1 MLELSKNEMYRLS
14 QLCCGKTEV
23 ELLSCLE
30 GNMGRAWVDTVT
42 SPAVGIVIAAD
53 FCFLLGQAQNIK
65 DEESIK
71 AILERYK
78 GKIIMVDDMGWA
90 SFIEK
95 TYPNNLNKFKRYA
108 FKKEED
114 VFQKDRLMNFIISV
128 ESEFQIDKINES
140 NYTRVIEDGF
150 MADCCCF
157 FSSID
162 EFIKHGMGY
171 IIEKDGEIIAGA
183 SSYSFCK
190 RNISITIGTKEKY
203 RRKGLAAACASKLIL
218 DCLDKGIYPRW
229 DAANLQS
236 IYLAEKL
243 GYHFEKEYEVY
254 SIY

>member
-1 MLELSKNEMYRLS
+1 MFELSKNEMHYLR
-14 QLCCGKTEV
+14 QLCDGKTDV
-23 ELLSCLE
+23 ELMSCVE
-30 GNMGRAWVDTVT
+30 GNMGRAWVDTLDIPST
-42 SPAVGIVIAAD
+42 GIVIAAD
-53 FCFLLGQAQNIK
+53 FCFLLGQTQHIK
-65 DEESIK
+65 DEDAIK
-71 AILERYK
+71 EILETYK
-78 GKIIMVDDMGWA
+78 GKIIMIDDMGWV

-95 TYPNNLNKFKRYA
+95 NYPNNLKKFKRYA
-108 FKKEED
+108 FKKEES
-114 VFQKDRLMNFIISV
+114 VFQKDKLMNFIISV

-140 NYTRVIEDGF
+140 NYARVIEDGF

-162 EFIKHGMGY
+162 EFLKHGIGY

-190 RNISITIGTKEKY
+190 GNISITIGTKDKY

-236 IYLAEKL
+236 VYLAEKL